1 MLIYITFHSLFDIF
15 DDFNNAFLPPRTHFI
30 RAQVTHISLKLALQS
45 NFYHEYYLKTRRIVI
60 CSVI

>member
-45 NFYHEYYLKTRRIVI
+45 NFYHE
-60 CSVI
+60 